1 MDLQSKSASESVTV
15 LVTAGQARDDPSC
28 ILDDGSPVASVPFQC
43 VVAPSAGARL
53 AVARAYLRAHAL
65 DEVLVVGATR
75 ASADELALALA
86 REDGALVG
94 VARASFGELA
104 TKLAL
109 PVLAE
114 RLVSPG
120 GALGAEAMATRAAFE
135 AHQAGELGYFGPVA
149 DLPGFPRALAR
160 TLAELQQAGVDAGS
174 LAAVAHVGPDLAALL
189 TRVEREAERAGTVNR
204 ATTVRLANDRLRAT
218 PGALGARHV
227 LLLDVA
233 LATRAER
240 ALVAAV
246 AGAAVSVCATV
257 PSGDAATLAA
267 LTACGAI
274 VRAEEPRA
282 DVSPPPRALDRLQT
296 WLFASDT
303 PPAGSLDSSVQVL
316 SAPGEG
322 REAVEIAR
330 RVLTEA
336 ARGVPLDEMAVL
348 LRAPHSYLGLLEHA
362 FARAV
367 VPAWFERGT
376 RRPDPAGRAF
386 LALLACADEGLSARR
401 FAEYL
406 SLGQVPSF
414 VAGTV
419 PVTSRGAAET
429 ATFAGFAS
437 EEAEGLVPPAERVE
451 DPAPL
456 DEAPA
461 PTERDGDRVV
471 AGTLRAPWRWEELL
485 VEAYVIEGLAR
496 WQRRLPGLRR
506 EFDRRVR
513 ELADE
518 DQDAPRLRALE
529 RDRDQLQHL
538 ESFAVP
544 IVTALDDWRIPRTW
558 AEWIRAFSDLLPRV
572 LRQPVRVARVLA
584 EMAPLGTVGPVT
596 LREARAVLTP
606 RLLSLTNEPPRR
618 RHGRVFVGTPHA
630 ARGRQFRVVFVPG
643 LAERIFPQRLR
654 EDALLVDARRATL
667 GVGLPMADAR
677 ADDERLQLRLAVGAA
692 AERAYLSYPRLELAE
707 SRPRVPSFYVLDVM
721 RAVTGV
727 IPRYDALAD
736 EAAALGGASLDWPAP
751 VDAGDAIDDMEH
763 DLAVLKPLL
772 RAPLSQQ
779 AGHEG
784 RARYLLELNPALR
797 RSVIERWARWQ
808 PKWSTADGL
817 IRVQPLTAP
826 ALAAQRLTARPYSL
840 TALQRFAACPY
851 QFQLAAIYQLAPL
864 DEPAPL
870 QRLDPLTRG
879 SLFHEIQTA
888 FFRTL
893 VKNDMLP
900 LQPGHTAGARGQLDW
915 AITQVTTTAYDDLA
929 PAIDRVWRDEIEGLR
944 RDLRLWFDQQLVR
957 DAAQWLPERFE
968 FAFGLPLDSA
978 RDAGS
983 VREPVRVGEAGYLLR
998 CSIDLVERRT
1008 GGTHLRVTDHKTGK
1022 NRTTLAT
1029 IVEGGRVLQ
1038 PVLYAVALEALT
1050 GETVD
1055 EGRLSYCT
1063 AAGQFSERR
1072 IVLDAHIRQRGIEVL
1087 EIIDRAVEHG
1097 TLAAKPGALGAHA
1110 ACEYCDFRPVCG
1122 PDEATRT
1129 RRKPAVPDLDAL
1141 RRMP

>member
-1 MDLQSKSASESVTV
+1 MGSVSF
-15 LVTAGQARDDPSC
+15 PC
-28 ILDDGSPVASVPFQC
+28 I
-43 VVAPSAGARL
+43 VAPSSGARL
-53 AVARAYLRAHAL
+53 AAARAYLRAHPL
-65 DEVLVVGATR
+65 DQVLVVGATR
-75 ASADELALALA
+75 ASADELALAMA
-86 REDGALVG
+86 REEGALVG

-114 RLVSPG
+114 RLLSPG

-135 AHQAGELGYFGPVA
+135 ALQAGELGYFAPVA

-160 TLAELQQAGVDAGS
+160 TLAELQQAGVEVAS
-174 LAAVAHVGPDLAALL
+174 LAAVDHVGPDLAALL
-189 TRVEREAERAGTVNR
+189 TRVQHDAERAGTVTR
-204 ATTVRLANDRLRAT
+204 ASTIRLAAARVRAT
-218 PGALGARHV
+218 PDALGARHV

-233 LATRAER
+233 VATNAER

-246 AGAAVSVCATV
+246 AGAAVTVCATV
-257 PSGDAATLAA
+257 PAGDAATLAA
-267 LTACGAI
+267 LTACGGVVPA
-274 VRAEEPRA
+274 AA
-282 DVSPPPRALDRLQT
+282 GGTAGTAPPSRALDRLQT
-296 WLFASDT
+296 WLFAPDT
-303 PPAGSLDSSVQVL
+303 PPVGTLDPSVQVL

-322 REAVEIAR
+322 REAVEIVR

-336 ARGVPLDEMAVL
+336 AAGVPLDEMAVL

-362 FARAV
+362 FARAA

-386 LALLACADEGLSARR
+386 LALLACADEDLSARR

-414 VAGTV
+414 VTGSV
-419 PVTSRGAAET
+419 PVTSFGAAET
-429 ATFAGFAS
+429 ATF
-437 EEAEGLVPPAERVE
+437 EEAEGLIPPAERVE
-451 DPAPL
+451 DPAPI

-461 PTERDGDRVV
+461 ATERDGDRVV

-506 EFDRRVR
+506 EFDRRMR
-513 ELADE
+513 ELSDE

-529 RDRDQLQHL
+529 RDREQLGHL

-544 IVTALDDWRIPRTW
+544 IVTTLDDWRTARTW
-558 AEWIRAFSDLLPRV
+558 AEWIRVFADLLPRV
-572 LRQPVRVARVLA
+572 LRQPGRVARVLA
-584 EMAPLGTVGPVT
+584 EMTPLGAVGPVT

-606 RLLSLTNEPPRR
+606 RLLTLTNEPPRR
-618 RHGRVFVGTPHA
+618 RHGRVFVGTPPA

-654 EDALLVDARRATL
+654 EDALLVDARRAPL
-667 GVGLPMADAR
+667 DAGLARADTR

-692 AERAYLSYPRLELAE
+692 GERVYLSYPRVELAE
-707 SRPRVPSFYVLDVM
+707 SRPRVPSFYVLDVI
-721 RAVTGV
+721 RAVTGA

-736 EAAALGGASLDWPAP
+736 EAAALGSASLDWPAP
-751 VDAGDAIDDMEH
+751 ADPADAIDDMEH

-772 RAPLSQQ
+772 RAPLSLQ

-808 PKWSTADGL
+808 PKWSPADGL
-817 IRVQPLTAP
+817 IRVQPLTAS
-826 ALAAQRLTARPYSL
+826 ALDAQRLTVRPYSL

-864 DEPAPL
+864 DQPAPL

-893 VKNDMLP
+893 VSNGKLP
-900 LQPGHTAGARGQLDW
+900 LSPGHTAGARGQLDW
-915 AITQVTTTAYDDLA
+915 AITQVTTKAYDDLA
-929 PAIDRVWRDEIEGLR
+929 PAIERVWKDEIEGLR
-944 RDLRLWFDQQLVR
+944 RDLRLWFDQHLVR
-957 DAAQWLPERFE
+957 DAPHWLPERFE

-983 VREPVRVGEAGYLLR
+983 VRAPVRVGEGGYLLR
-998 CSIDLVERRT
+998 GSIDLVERRT

-1022 NRTTLAT
+1022 NRTTPAT

-1063 AAGQFSERR
+1063 TAGQFSERL
-1072 IVLDAHIRQRGIEVL
+1072 ILLDEHIRRRGVEVL
-1087 EIIDRAVEHG
+1087 EIIDRAVAHG
-1097 TLAAKPGALGAHA
+1097 TLAAKPGAVAGHA

-1122 PDEATRT
+1122 PDEPART